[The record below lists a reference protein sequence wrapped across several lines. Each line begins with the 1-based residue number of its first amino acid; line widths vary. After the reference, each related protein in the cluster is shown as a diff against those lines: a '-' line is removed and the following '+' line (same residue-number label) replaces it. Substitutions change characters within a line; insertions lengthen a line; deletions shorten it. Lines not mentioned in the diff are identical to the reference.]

1 MTTVSSSDRVTLLSR
16 AGLEFVTERHL
27 ATLTTLGPAG
37 SLHVT
42 PVGFTWDDDGGLA
55 RVICSATSRKARN
68 VGAGGPVALCQFEGR
83 WWLALHGTARVSTDS
98 SDVAEAV
105 ERYARRYRQP
115 RANPARV
122 AMLISVSR
130 VVGSAQF
137 LA

>member
-1 MTTVSSSDRVTLLSR
+1 VTLLSP
-16 AGLEFVTERHL
+16 AGLDFVSERHL

-42 PVGFTWDDDGGLA
+42 PVGFTWDGDAGLA
-55 RVICSATSRKARN
+55 RVICSGTSRKARN

-83 WWLALHGTARVSTDS
+83 RWLTLHGTALVSTDPT
-98 SDVAEAV
+98 DVAEAV
-105 ERYARRYRQP
+105 ARYAQRYRQP
-115 RANPARV
+115 RENPARV
-122 AMLISVSR
+122 ALLISVTR